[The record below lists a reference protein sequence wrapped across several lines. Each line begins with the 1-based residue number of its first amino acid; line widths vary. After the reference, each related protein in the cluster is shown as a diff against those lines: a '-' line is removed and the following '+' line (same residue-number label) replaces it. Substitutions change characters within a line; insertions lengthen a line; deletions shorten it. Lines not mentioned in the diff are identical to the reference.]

1 MKALPYIIIALLVL
15 LIGQYFYYRHQNSK
29 LSDTITELREEQK
42 RELKRARDSAYLKIE
57 TITKV
62 SKKSFDSILAIPPT
76 IKYVKYEKPYFINRS
91 LDDALQLLSN
101 YRYNAKP
108 TEAN

>member
-1 MKALPYIIIALLVL
+1 MRAFPYIIIALLVL
-15 LIGQYFYYRHQNSK
+15 LIGQYFYYRHQNNN
-29 LSDTITELREEQK
+29 LYDTIAELREEQK
-42 RELKRARDSAYLKIE
+42 KELKQARDSAYFKIE

-62 SKKSFDSILAIPPT
+62 SKKKFDSILAIPPT
-76 IKYVKYEKPYFINRS
+76 IKYIKYEKPYYVNRS
-91 LDDALQLLSN
+91 LDDALRLLST